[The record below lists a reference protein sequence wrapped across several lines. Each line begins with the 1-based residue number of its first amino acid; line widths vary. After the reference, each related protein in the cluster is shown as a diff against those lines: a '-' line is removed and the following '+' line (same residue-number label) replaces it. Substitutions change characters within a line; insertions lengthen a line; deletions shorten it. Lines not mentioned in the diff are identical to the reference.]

1 MCKKSY
7 VWDVGSKNSYIWDL
21 ALSSPWGKSFNSGK
35 TFILNKS
42 VTISFTR
49 DNVEIMNIF
58 ILTVVSSWFP
68 YIYIYGFTQHVLPF
82 LSHVLYS
89 PRPPAAAP
97 WLMIW
102 WDSCWLLYIV
112 GSFDHVISLGHQ
124 SSPAL
129 WTRRHMERENGILL
143 FGRRASTRTN
153 YTYVTSIIPT
163 PPRTC
168 PLTYQSKTG

>member
-1 MCKKSY
+1 MRFGF
-7 VWDVGSKNSYIWDL
+7 VTM
-21 ALSSPWGKSFNSGK
+21 GKSFNFGK
-35 TFILNKS
+35 TFMLSKS
-42 VTISFTR
+42 VTRSFTC
-49 DNVEIMNIF
+49 DNVEIINIS
-58 ILTVVSSWFP
+58 ILRVFSSWFP
-68 YIYIYGFTQHVLPF
+68 YIYIYMVSQHVSPF
-82 LSHVLYS
+82 LSHVFYS

-97 WLMIW
+97 WLLMIW

-143 FGRRASTRTN
+143 FGRRTSTRTN

-168 PLTYQSKTG
+168 RLTYQSKTD